1 MIKGYLIET
10 RLAYNKAME
19 LKPEPIYPTGSG
31 FTRGFGLPFHYFTT
45 GYFEKAHEL
54 IMKLV
59 QADPLNIV
67 LRGIYL
73 YSYYLLG
80 DTQRAEEEYDHGN
93 ILLFDDD
100 WWLGDACITKIRL
113 SSKDF
118 VSRDDIVFSHPIFDV
133 AKEHLESPEK
143 GIMELRRLYANNGNL
158 SGGTLMHIA
167 IWAAYFGD
175 PACKASSIVA
185 DFKIK
190 WEVGTNIGYH
200 VFAFFQWR

>member
-1 MIKGYLIET
+1 
-10 RLAYNKAME
+10 ME
-19 LKPEPIYPTGSG
+19 LKPEPIYSTGSG
-31 FTRGFGLPFHYFTT
+31 LTGGFGLAFHYFTT
-45 GYFEKAHEL
+45 GNFERAHEL
-54 IMKLV
+54 ITNLLQK
-59 QADPLNIV
+59 DPLHTM
-67 LRGIYL
+67 LRAIYL
-73 YSYYLLG
+73 YSLYLIG
-80 DTQRAEEEYDHGN
+80 DTQRAEEEYNHGN
-93 ILLFDDD
+93 TLFDDN
-100 WWLGDACITKIRL
+100 WWVGDVIITKIRL
-113 SSKDF
+113 GAKDV